1 MTETIG
7 FLGPR
12 GTFTEAA
19 VTAMSSLKDA
29 KTVPLLGVDA
39 VLRALVTAEI
49 HGGVVP
55 IENSLEGP
63 VVSTIHALVTS
74 AEPLVIVEEI
84 ETPVRFSLM
93 VRPGTTLADVKDV
106 ATIPIAAAQCAAWLK
121 RYLPSAQLVP
131 TPSTAQAV
139 KQLAK
144 DDSPQFDAAIGPTHA
159 AALYNLE
166 VLADDIGD
174 ADAFTRFVLI
184 RKAATPPAPT
194 GADKTTLA
202 LFIRADHSG
211 ALLEILT
218 EFAVRGVNLTRIESR
233 PTRKRLD
240 DYYFSVDCE
249 GHVADARVGEALMGL
264 RRVCA
269 DVRYFG
275 SYPRHDGREAH
286 IVLGTTDAD
295 YAAATEWVRQIRNEG

>member
-7 FLGPR
+7 FLGPH
-12 GTFTEAA
+12 GTFTQAA
-19 VTAMSSLKDA
+19 VAQMSSVHGADA
-29 KTVPLLGVDA
+29 IPVESVDA
-39 VLRALVTAEI
+39 VINGVASGDLD
-49 HGGVVP
+49 GGVVP

-63 VVSTIHALVTS
+63 VVSTIHALVAAS
-74 AEPLVIVEEI
+74 ESLVIVEEY
-84 ETPVRFSLM
+84 EASVRFCLM
-93 VRPGTTLADVKDV
+93 AKPGTTVMDVKDV
-106 ATIPIAAAQCAAWLK
+106 ATIPIAAAQCAAWIK
-121 RYLPSAQLVP
+121 QNLPNAHLVP
-131 TPSTAQAV
+131 TPSTAGAA
-139 KQLAK
+139 KQLAEEP
-144 DDSPQFDAAIGPTHA
+144 SAPFNAAIGPINA
-159 AALYNLE
+159 ADLYNLE

-174 ADAFTRFVLI
+174 SDASTRFVLI
-184 RKAATPPAPT
+184 RKAAAPPPPT
-194 GADKTTLA
+194 GKDKTTLV

-286 IVLGTTDAD
+286 VLPGTTDAD
-295 YAAATEWVRQIRNEG
+295 YADAAAWVRHIRNDG